1 MGKSNLLSRYTRDEF
16 NLQSKSTIGV
26 EFALRYGIIIC
37 SGIQVE
43 RRLLTIESHLRVK
56 RNQRVRF
63 DSRNSKYDTAWV
75 LFHVNKNYNSY
86 IVFMTS
92 EC

>member
-16 NLQSKSTIGV
+16 SLQSKSTIGV

-43 RRLLTIESHLRVK
+43 RRLLTRVPFES
-56 RNQRVRF
+56 QTQ
-63 DSRNSKYDTAWV
+63 SKSSFR
-75 LFHVNKNYNSY
+75 LEELK
-86 IVFMTS
+86 I
-92 EC
+92 

>member
-43 RRLLTIESHLRVK
+43 RRLLTRVPFES
-56 RNQRVRF
+56 QTQ
-63 DSRNSKYDTAWV
+63 SKSSFR
-75 LFHVNKNYNSY
+75 LEELK
-86 IVFMTS
+86 I
-92 EC
+92 